1 MIDAGLLPAPL
12 PTPVT
17 REEHEN
23 LTMSLA
29 SKATMDV
36 DYVEEGL
43 GLRLVTIGMRWY
55 EYHRMVRT
63 FVPPTP
69 LSSLY
74 PSFVDF
80 ITENY
85 TFLGQLKASSS
96 FLKTSGRRAKT
107 SR

>member
-12 PTPVT
+12 PTQVT
-17 REEHEN
+17 REEHGN

-43 GLRLVTIGMRWY
+43 GLRLVTIGMHWH

-69 LSSLY
+69 LSS
-74 PSFVDF
+74 FVDF
-80 ITENY
+80 ITEDY
-85 TFLGQLKASSS
+85 TFPGQLKASSS
-96 FLKTSGRRAKT
+96 FLNTSGRRAKT
-107 SR
+107 SG